1 MQGMFNSYAAIKTFW
16 FDTMSM
22 DNFRGADATGVATPG
37 AAEVTYTQEESDDKD
52 GTFVTTWSGLGNTTH
67 TLSTDSFY

>member
-1 MQGMFNSYAAIKTFW
+1 MFNSYAAIKTFW

-37 AAEVTYTQEESDDKD
+37 AAEVTYAQEEDPDDKD
-52 GTFVTTWSGLGNTTH
+52 ALITVWSGLGNTTH